1 MGSFKVLVKVIN
13 KYPEARIMLD
23 KLAKEYF
30 DYALRGGY
38 AKVETPA
45 KYIFYDNGGEI
56 RENVSKKIIP
66 VIWIHTK
73 SETAQANTAMLK

>member
-1 MGSFKVLVKVIN
+1 
-13 KYPEARIMLD
+13 MLD

-45 KYIFYDNGGEI
+45 KYIFYDNGGV
-56 RENVSKKIIP
+56 RENVSKKIFQLFGYIL
-66 VIWIHTK
+66 
-73 SETAQANTAMLK
+73 NLKLHKLIQQC